1 MMIDESVEFS
11 ILIVDD
17 NPTNIDV
24 LRQYLKRDEYLI
36 SAVTSGE
43 KALEIVPKVNPDL
56 ILLDIMMPGLDGYQ
70 TCKALKASDSTK
82 DIPVIFVT
90 AKVAPED
97 LRLGFSVGA
106 VDYITKPVNQDIV
119 QARVNYQLSL
129 VKQAKLERQLLN
141 KISKMAELGSMV
153 GGIAHEV
160 ASPLSN
166 LRLSVDYMQEETDS
180 LISLIEDNKL
190 SKQLLSAYLEQMK
203 ESLILCNSNTIRANE
218 LMNSFKKVAVNQCSN
233 KKMEFRLHQYIEDI
247 ILTLKPK
254 LKKCPHE
261 VSLNIDDTITLN
273 SYPGALA
280 QVITNLVNNSLL
292 HGFKGEKAGH
302 INISASVDKEF
313 VVLTYQDDGV
323 GMHQGQVQQAFDKY
337 YSTKVGKGGSGL
349 GLAICKELIEGELE
363 GMITLVSEP
372 EKGVKI
378 TMTLKQNID

>member
-1 MMIDESVEFS
+1 MINEAVEFS

-24 LRQYLKRDEYLI
+24 LRQYLKRDEYII

-43 KALEIVPKVNPDL
+43 KALEIIPKINPEL
-56 ILLDIMMPGLDGYQ
+56 ILLDIMMPGMDGYQ

-97 LRLGFSVGA
+97 LRLGFAVGA

-129 VKQAKLERQLLN
+129 VKQAKLERQLMN

-166 LRLSVDYMQEETDS
+166 LRLSVDFMREETDTLMT
-180 LISLIEDNKL
+180 LIADNKL
-190 SKQLLSAYLEQMK
+190 SKQLLTAYLEQMK
-203 ESLILCNSNTIRANE
+203 ESLTLCHSNTIRANE

-233 KKMEFRLHQYIEDI
+233 QKMEFRLHQYVEDI

-254 LKKCPHE
+254 LKKCPHK
-261 VSLNIDDTITLN
+261 VRLNIDDTITLN

-280 QVITNLVNNSLL
+280 QVMTNLVNNSLL
-292 HGFKGEKAGH
+292 HGFSVDKTGH
-302 INISASVDKEF
+302 IDISASADGEF
-313 VVLTYQDDGV
+313 IVLTYQDDGV

-337 YSTKVGKGGSGL
+337 FSTKIGKGGSGL
-349 GLAICKELIEGELE
+349 GLSICKELIEGELE
-363 GMITLVSEP
+363 GSINLVSEP

-378 TMTLKQNID
+378 TMKLKQNID